1 MARTI
6 ILILVGLSAGVLSYR
21 VPAREIPPPIPWN
34 WNHRPWRQQHHDDTV
49 RHFHRGAVESP
60 PIEAAIT
67 RPPGDLDYDEFGSR
81 RYPLR
86 DAVEALPTGEPNQPQ
101 RDDQR

>member
-6 ILILVGLSAGVLSYR
+6 ILILVSLSAGVLSYR
-21 VPAREIPPPIPWN
+21 VPAREIPPTPWSL
-34 WNHRPWRQQHHDDTV
+34 NHRRQHHDDNDDTP

-60 PIEAAIT
+60 PFEAAID

-86 DAVEALPTGEPNQPQ
+86 DAVEALPIGEPER